1 MCIRDSSGTSPEE
14 TLELT
19 RRMRD
24 SELVDSFKG
33 DLIKMDTKGVISFA
47 VGPQFTVYSIPFWQR
62 LRWYFADRPLLLIA
76 MLVIGVALLTILLV
90 WLLQRIA
97 AARVLDARAD

>member
-1 MCIRDSSGTSPEE
+1 
-14 TLELT
+14 
-19 RRMRD
+19 MRD

-33 DLIKMDTKGVISFA
+33 DLIKMDTKGVTSFA

-76 MLVIGVALLTILLV
+76 LLVVGVALLSMLLV

-97 AARVLDARAD
+97 AARVQDARAD